1 MHFNYEK
8 IAFAPLIKLSS
19 DTHLVIALGMKRNAL
34 MGWKYLEKE
43 KKSWSE
49 DTNTQALSL
58 GLWRRQVPR
67 KEAGSFPAK
76 QPQRGPTFGL
86 LPPSRICSQLCRLCE
101 LDYCDSV
108 SS

>member
-43 KKSWSE
+43 KKS
-49 DTNTQALSL
+49 
-58 GLWRRQVPR
+58 
-67 KEAGSFPAK
+67 
-76 QPQRGPTFGL
+76 
-86 LPPSRICSQLCRLCE
+86 
-101 LDYCDSV
+101 
-108 SS
+108 